1 LEQGVRRHRAVRR
14 ANVGY
19 NYQIGS
25 FLVGAQTGYDF
36 ADVKGNAYAYPYA
49 VTARIDGFGSVDGRA
64 GVVFGPALAYVIG
77 GFAYGDIEHTVE
89 PVWSYA
95 SYGYSSWQT
104 GWDIGIGV
112 EYKFT
117 NNISG
122 FAEFR
127 KYNWGHKNF
136 SDFTYVSH
144 GIEQTLDVVRIGL
157 TYSFGGP
164 AGPVVAG
171 Y

>member
-1 LEQGVRRHRAVRR
+1 MSA
-14 ANVGY
+14 
-19 NYQIGS
+19 IGTRGS
-25 FLVGAQTGYDF
+25 ATPGRSAAPMSATIINRVVPFGTQTGYDF

-64 GVVFGPALAYVIG
+64 GVVFGPALAYVMG

-95 SYGYSSWQT
+95 SMATPAGRPVGISASS
-104 GWDIGIGV
+104 V
-112 EYKFT
+112 EYKIT

-127 KYNWGHKNF
+127 KYKLG
-136 SDFTYVSH
+136 
-144 GIEQTLDVVRIGL
+144 
-157 TYSFGGP
+157 
-164 AGPVVAG
+164 
-171 Y
+171 